1 MFTNSLDPCVK
12 PKKDEQNTNDMI
24 AEYEE
29 GTQQPDLTEIIRSLD
44 TPPHS

>member
-1 MFTNSLDPCVK
+1 MFTNILDPCAK
-12 PKKDEQNTNDMI
+12 QKKDEQNTKDMI

-29 GTQQPDLTEIIRSLD
+29 GQQPDLTEIIRSLD

>member
-1 MFTNSLDPCVK
+1 MFTNILDPCVK

-29 GTQQPDLTEIIRSLD
+29 GTQQPDLTDIIRSLE